1 MTGERIPELERVG
14 QTSRTSIG
22 GNQKGKRGKDMKT
35 FKKVLASALAAA
47 MVVTAFPVA
56 NAEAASTAKLSATKA
71 TLYVGQSKTLKVTTP
86 KTWKSV
92 KVKATSSKKSV
103 ASVKKSGKKVT
114 VKAVKA
120 GTAKVTVKV
129 TAKKAGK
136 SVKKTLTF
144 KATVKNPSL
153 TLKAADVVAVGTTE
167 QITATVKPANTKVTY
182 TSDKTDIATV
192 DEKGLVTG
200 VKAGDVTITAKAGKT
215 TKTVKMTVK
224 DVILKDVKQTT
235 TTKLVATIAG
245 NTANVK
251 ASDIVITNTNSKAT
265 YAVKSVSVDKSDK
278 TQVTVE
284 TYVAMA
290 DGKDY
295 TVALADVTKT
305 FTATDGKITK
315 AAISPASVVV
325 PTPANNSDGS
335 NANDIVAKFTDANGV
350 EIASVKPLEGT
361 TKVPTGFTYV
371 EFKVDATNNGYLSG
385 NTLNLYKV
393 GNVAKVTVIA
403 HTGKYNASAVE
414 EGNVTAEATITGV
427 DPTAITTSAWNV
439 KLGKKT
445 DNASEFKNIKETKL
459 AVKDTDV
466 YAYIQR
472 ATSDGK
478 TANAEDY
485 TFESSN
491 NDVMTVSTASTSVK
505 DTTAVAVTPYKSG
518 TAYIIVKD
526 AKKNVVTT
534 LAVTIGDERKVTTL
548 SLDKNSFVL
557 SAAPSVGD
565 DSVTVKATAKD
576 QYGEEVTITSGL
588 TCKNANSNA
597 TSAETQITT
606 PAANKVEVQNP
617 GLKNGKDDSSNTYI
631 VEYKNVKVT
640 FTIVVKAYD
649 KTATTTP
656 AAFDLVLGADKA
668 DAIVKA
674 DATANTTISADVIG
688 YDKNGVKVQKVAA
701 SNATW
706 KLEKDGKAAKDA
718 NDVTTGSAL
727 GTINVNN
734 ITTGAQMASG
744 IYTLTVSYEGKKFV
758 KTFEVKNTQPAVSV
772 ERIAT
777 SDTSV
782 AKCFKFTYEG
792 TEQKSVKFYG
802 LDGTDVTSV
811 TSKDVYVSKA
821 EVTVTLGSNK
831 VVLTV
836 NVGLTVNVK

>member
-1 MTGERIPELERVG
+1 
-14 QTSRTSIG
+14 
-22 GNQKGKRGKDMKT
+22 MKT

-92 KVKATSSKKSV
+92 KVTAASSKKSV

-129 TAKKAGK
+129 TAKKGK
-136 SVKKTLTF
+136 KAVKKTLTF

-153 TLKAADVVAVGTTE
+153 TLKAADVVAVGATE

-182 TSDKTDIATV
+182 TSDKTDVATV

-200 VKAGDVTITAKAGKT
+200 VKAGEVTITAKAGKT

-278 TQVTVE
+278 TQVTIE

-335 NANDIVAKFTDANGV
+335 NANDIVVKFTDASGV

-478 TANAEDY
+478 TANAKDY

-491 NDVMTVSTASTSVK
+491 NDVMTVSTASTNVK

-534 LAVTIGDERKVTTL
+534 LAVTIGDERKVTAL

-557 SAAPSVGD
+557 SSKSGID
-565 DSVTVKATAKD
+565 NDVTVKATAKD
-576 QYGEEVTITSGL
+576 QYGEEVTIASGL
-588 TCKNANSNA
+588 TCKNANS
-597 TSAETQITT
+597 QIDDSKKIDITNNT
-606 PAANKVEVQNP
+606 IKVTKP
-617 GLKNGKDDSSNTYI
+617 DLTKDGKDSSNTYI
-631 VEYKNVKVT
+631 VEYKDVKVT

-649 KTATTTP
+649 LNATTP
-656 AAFDLVLGADKA
+656 AAFDLVLSADKA

-674 DATANTTISADVIG
+674 DATANTTISADVVG
-688 YDKNGVKVQKVAA
+688 YDKNGVKVAKVAA
-701 SNATW
+701 KDATW

-718 NDVTTGSAL
+718 NGVTTGSAL
-727 GTINVNN
+727 STINVNN
-734 ITTGAQMASG
+734 ISTGAQMASG
-744 IYTLTVSYEGKKFV
+744 IYTLTVSYEGKNFV

-777 SDTSV
+777 EGAKV
-782 AKCFKFTYEG
+782 ANCFKFTYEG
-792 TEQKSVKFYG
+792 TEQKNVKFYG
-802 LDGTDVTSV
+802 LDGTADVTNASGN
-811 TSKDVYVSKA
+811 VYVSKA
-821 EVTVTLGSNK
+821 DVTVSVGNNK

-836 NVGLTVNVK
+836 NIGLTVNAK

>member
-1 MTGERIPELERVG
+1 
-14 QTSRTSIG
+14 
-22 GNQKGKRGKDMKT
+22 MKT

-200 VKAGDVTITAKAGKT
+200 VKAGEVTITAKAGKT

-278 TQVTVE
+278 TQVTIE

-335 NANDIVAKFTDANGV
+335 NANDIVVKFTDASGV

-478 TANAEDY
+478 TANAKDY

-491 NDVMTVSTASTSVK
+491 NDVMTVSTASTNVK

-534 LAVTIGDERKVTTL
+534 LAVTIGDERKVTAL

-557 SAAPSVGD
+557 SSKNGID
-565 DSVTVKATAKD
+565 NDVTVKATAKD
-576 QYGEEVTITSGL
+576 QYGEEVTIASGL
-588 TCKNANSNA
+588 TCKNANSQIDD
-597 TSAETQITT
+597 SKKIDITT
-606 PAANKVEVQNP
+606 NTIKVTKP
-617 GLKNGKDDSSNTYI
+617 DLAKDGKDSSNTYI
-631 VEYKNVKVT
+631 VEYKDVKVT

-649 KTATTTP
+649 TTTTTP

-674 DATANTTISADVIG
+674 DATDNTTISADVIG

-718 NDVTTGSAL
+718 KGVTTGSAL
-727 GTINVNN
+727 STINVNN
-734 ITTGAQMASG
+734 ISTGAQMASG
-744 IYTLTVSYEGKKFV
+744 IYTLTVSYQGKNFV

-777 SDTSV
+777 EGAKV
-782 AKCFKFTYEG
+782 ANCFKFTYEG
-792 TEQKSVKFYG
+792 TEQKNVKFYG
-802 LDGTDVTSV
+802 LDGTTDVTNASGN
-811 TSKDVYVSKA
+811 VYVSKA
-821 EVTVTLGSNK
+821 DVTVSVGNNK

-836 NVGLTVNVK
+836 NIGLTVNAK

>member
-1 MTGERIPELERVG
+1 M
-14 QTSRTSIG
+14 SI
-22 GNQKGKRGKDMKT
+22 
-35 FKKVLASALAAA
+35 FLYFHCIAC
-47 MVVTAFPVA
+47 
-56 NAEAASTAKLSATKA
+56 LSF
-71 TLYVGQSKTLKVTTP
+71 
-86 KTWKSV
+86 
-92 KVKATSSKKSV
+92 
-103 ASVKKSGKKVT
+103 
-114 VKAVKA
+114 A
-120 GTAKVTVKV
+120 GTIVKV
-129 TAKKAGK
+129 TPKKGK
-136 SVKKTLTF
+136 ATNL
-144 KATVKNPSL
+144 KATITVKNPALS
-153 TLKAADVVAVGTTE
+153 LKAADVVAVGATE
-167 QITATVKPANTKVTY
+167 QITATVKPAGTKVTY
-182 TSDKTDIATV
+182 TSDKTDVATV

-278 TQVTVE
+278 TQVTIE

-295 TVALADVTKT
+295 TVTVADVTKT
-305 FTATDGKITK
+305 FTATDGKIVK
-315 AAISPASVVV
+315 AEISPASVVV

-335 NANDIVAKFTDANGV
+335 NANDIVAKFTDASGV

-393 GNVAKVTVIA
+393 GNTAKVTAIA

-427 DPTAITTSAWNV
+427 DPTAVTTSAWNV

-478 TANAEDY
+478 TANAKDY

-491 NDVMTVSTASTSVK
+491 NDVMTVSTAPTNVK

-557 SAAPSVGD
+557 SAAPNVGD

-576 QYGEEVTITSGL
+576 QYGEEVAITSGL
-588 TCKNANSNA
+588 KCKNANSNA
-597 TSAETQITT
+597 TTAETQITT
-606 PAANKVEVQNP
+606 PATNKVEVQNP
-617 GLKNGKDDSSNTYI
+617 GLKNGKDSSNTYI
-631 VEYKNVKVT
+631 VEYKDVKVT

-649 KTATTTP
+649 TKATTP

-701 SNATW
+701 SDAEW

-718 NDVTTGSAL
+718 NGVTTGSAL

-734 ITTGAQMASG
+734 IYNGAQMASG
-744 IYTLTVSYEGKKFV
+744 IYTLTVTYEGKKFV
-758 KTFEVKNTQPAVSV
+758 KTFEVTNTQPTVSV

-792 TEQKSVKFYG
+792 TEQKDVKFYG
-802 LDGTDVTSV
+802 LDGTTDVTSA
-811 TSKDVYVSKA
+811 TGKDVYVSKA
-821 EVTVTLGSNK
+821 DVTVTLGNHK

>member
-1 MTGERIPELERVG
+1 M
-14 QTSRTSIG
+14 SI
-22 GNQKGKRGKDMKT
+22 
-35 FKKVLASALAAA
+35 FLYFHCIAVLS
-47 MVVTAFPVA
+47 F
-56 NAEAASTAKLSATKA
+56 
-71 TLYVGQSKTLKVTTP
+71 
-86 KTWKSV
+86 
-92 KVKATSSKKSV
+92 
-103 ASVKKSGKKVT
+103 
-114 VKAVKA
+114 A
-120 GTAKVTVKV
+120 GTIVKV

-136 SVKKTLTF
+136 KVSKTL
-144 KATVKNPSL
+144 KATVTVKNPAL
-153 TLKAADVVAVGTTE
+153 TVKAAATELAVGETT
-167 QITATVKPANTKVTY
+167 TVKATTKPSKTVTFKS
-182 TSDKTDIATV
+182 SDEAIATV
-192 DEKGLVTG
+192 DAKGVVTA
-200 VKAGDVTITAKAGKT
+200 VKAGTVKITATAGKLS
-215 TKTVKMTVK
+215 KDVDLTVK
-224 DVILKDVKQTT
+224 DVILKDVKQAS

-251 ASDIVITNTNSKAT
+251 ASDIVITNTYSKASF
-265 YAVKSVSVDKSDK
+265 AVKSVSVDKADK

-295 TVALADVTKT
+295 TVTLAGVTKT

-325 PTPANNSDGS
+325 PTPASNSDGS
-335 NANDIVAKFTDANGV
+335 NANDIVAKFTDTNGV

-393 GNVAKVTVIA
+393 GNTAKVTVIA

-478 TANAEDY
+478 TANAKDY

-491 NDVMTVSTASTSVK
+491 NDVMTVSTALTNVK

-534 LAVTIGDERKVTTL
+534 LAVTIGDERKVTAL

-557 SAAPSVGD
+557 SSKKD
-565 DSVTVKATAKD
+565 IDNDVTVKATAKD
-576 QYGEEVTITSGL
+576 QYGEEVTIASGL
-588 TCKNANSNA
+588 TCKNANS
-597 TSAETQITT
+597 QIDDSKKIDITNNT
-606 PAANKVEVQNP
+606 IKVTKP
-617 GLKNGKDDSSNTYI
+617 DLKDGKDTSNTYI
-631 VEYKNVKVT
+631 VEYKDVKVT

-649 KTATTTP
+649 TTTTTP

-674 DATANTTISADVIG
+674 DATDNTTISADVIG

-718 NDVTTGSAL
+718 NGVTTGPAL
-727 GTINVNN
+727 STINVNN
-734 ITTGAQMASG
+734 ISTGAQMASG
-744 IYTLTVSYEGKKFV
+744 IYTLTVSYEGKNFV

-777 SDTSV
+777 SDTTV

-792 TEQKSVKFYG
+792 TEQKNVKFYG
-802 LDGTDVTSV
+802 LDGTKDVTNESGN
-811 TSKDVYVSKA
+811 VYVSKA
-821 EVTVTLGSNK
+821 DVTVSVGKNK

-836 NVGLTVNVK
+836 NIGLTVNVK

>member
-1 MTGERIPELERVG
+1 
-14 QTSRTSIG
+14 
-22 GNQKGKRGKDMKT
+22 MKT
-35 FKKVLASALAAA
+35 FKKVLASTLAAA
-47 MVVTAFPVA
+47 MVVTALPVTPA
-56 NAEAASTAKLSATKA
+56 NAAAAPKLSTTKA
-71 TLYVGQSKTLKVTTP
+71 AVYVGQSKTIKVTTP

-92 KVKATSSKKSV
+92 KVKATTSKKSV
-103 ASVKKSGKKVT
+103 AKVKASKKKVT

-129 TAKKAGK
+129 TGKKSGK
-136 SVKKTLTF
+136 AVKKTL
-144 KATVKNPSL
+144 KATITVKNPSL
-153 TLKAADVVAVGTTE
+153 TLKAASEVAVGAKETVK
-167 QITATVKPANTKVTY
+167 ATVKPASTKVTFSS
-182 TSDKTDIATV
+182 SDDAIATV
-192 DEKGLVTG
+192 DATTGEVTG
-200 VKAGDVTITAKAGKT
+200 VKAGEVTITAKAGKT
-215 TKTVKMTVK
+215 TKTVKMAVK
-224 DVILKDVKQTT
+224 DFILKDVKQAT
-235 TTKLVATIAG
+235 TTKLTATVAG
-245 NTANVK
+245 NTAALK
-251 ASDIVITNTNSKAT
+251 ASDFVITNTSSKAT
-265 YAVKSVSVDKSDK
+265 VAAKSVSVDKTDK

-295 TVALADVTKT
+295 TVTVADVTKT
-305 FTATDGKITK
+305 FTATDGKIVK
-315 AAISPASVVV
+315 AEISPASVVV

-335 NANDIVAKFTDANGV
+335 NANDIVAKFTDASGV

-393 GNVAKVTVIA
+393 GNTAKVTAIA

-414 EGNVTAEATITGV
+414 EGNITAEATITGV
-427 DPTAITTSAWNV
+427 DPTAVTTSAWNV
-439 KLGKKT
+439 KLGKSSDK
-445 DNASEFKNIKETKL
+445 ASEFKNIKETKL

-478 TANAEDY
+478 TANAKDY

-491 NDVMTVSTASTSVK
+491 NDVMTVSTASTTVK

-534 LAVTIGDERKVTTL
+534 LAVTIGDERKVTAL

-557 SAAPSVGD
+557 SSKNGID
-565 DSVTVKATAKD
+565 NDVTVKATAKD
-576 QYGEEVTITSGL
+576 QYGEEVTIASGL
-588 TCKNANSNA
+588 TCKNANS
-597 TSAETQITT
+597 QIDDSKKIDIKNNTI
-606 PAANKVEVQNP
+606 KVTKP
-617 GLKNGKDDSSNTYI
+617 DLTKDDKDSSNTYI
-631 VEYKNVKVT
+631 VEYKDVKVT

-649 KTATTTP
+649 KTTTTP

-688 YDKNGVKVQKVAA
+688 YDKNGVKVEKVAA
-701 SNATW
+701 TDATW

-718 NDVTTGSAL
+718 TGVTTGSAL
-727 GTINVNN
+727 STINVNS
-734 ITTGAQMASG
+734 ISSGAQMASG
-744 IYTLTVSYEGKKFV
+744 IYTLTVTYKEKKFV
-758 KTFEVKNTQPAVSV
+758 KTFEVTNTQPSVSV
-772 ERIAT
+772 ERVAT
-777 SDTSV
+777 EGASVTS
-782 AKCFKFTYEG
+782 CFKFTYEG
-792 TEQKSVKFYG
+792 TEQKDVKFYG
-802 LDGTDVTSV
+802 LDGTTEVTNNSGE
-811 TSKDVYVSKA
+811 VYVSKA
-821 EVTVTLGSNK
+821 DVTVSIGKNK

-836 NVGLTVNVK
+836 NIGLTVKVK

>member
-1 MTGERIPELERVG
+1 
-14 QTSRTSIG
+14 
-22 GNQKGKRGKDMKT
+22 MKT

-182 TSDKTDIATV
+182 TSDKTDVATV

-200 VKAGDVTITAKAGKT
+200 VKAGEVTITAKAGKT

-278 TQVTVE
+278 TQVTIE

-335 NANDIVAKFTDANGV
+335 NANDIVVKFTDASGV

-478 TANAEDY
+478 TANAKDY

-491 NDVMTVSTASTSVK
+491 NDVMTVSTASTNVK

-534 LAVTIGDERKVTTL
+534 LAVTIGDERKVTAL

-557 SAAPSVGD
+557 SSKNGID
-565 DSVTVKATAKD
+565 NDVTVKATAKD
-576 QYGEEVTITSGL
+576 QYGEEVTIASGL
-588 TCKNANSNA
+588 TCKNANSQIDD
-597 TSAETQITT
+597 SKKIDITT
-606 PAANKVEVQNP
+606 NTIKVTKP
-617 GLKNGKDDSSNTYI
+617 DLAKDGKDSSNTYI
-631 VEYKNVKVT
+631 VEYKDVKVT

-649 KTATTTP
+649 TTTTTP

-674 DATANTTISADVIG
+674 DATDNTTISADVIG

-718 NDVTTGSAL
+718 KGVTTGSAL
-727 GTINVNN
+727 STINVNN
-734 ITTGAQMASG
+734 ISTGAQMASG
-744 IYTLTVSYEGKKFV
+744 IYTLTVSYQGKNFV

-777 SDTSV
+777 EGAKV
-782 AKCFKFTYEG
+782 ANCFKFTYEG
-792 TEQKSVKFYG
+792 TEQKNVKFYG
-802 LDGTDVTSV
+802 LDGTTDVTNASGN
-811 TSKDVYVSKA
+811 VYVSKA
-821 EVTVTLGSNK
+821 DVTVSVGNNK

-836 NVGLTVNVK
+836 NIGLTVNAK

>member
-1 MTGERIPELERVG
+1 
-14 QTSRTSIG
+14 
-22 GNQKGKRGKDMKT
+22 MKT

-56 NAEAASTAKLSATKA
+56 NAEAASTAKLSAKKA
-71 TLYVGQSKTLKVTTP
+71 TIYVGQSKTIKVTTP
-86 KTWKSV
+86 KNWKNV
-92 KVKATSSKKSV
+92 KVKASKKGAAAKITKV
-103 ASVKKSGKKVT
+103 SGKKVT

-144 KATVKNPSL
+144 KATVKNPAL
-153 TLKAADVVAVGTTE
+153 TLKAADVVAVGATE
-167 QITATVKPANTKVTY
+167 QITASVKPANTKVTY

-200 VKAGDVTITAKAGKT
+200 VKAGEVTITAKAGKT

-278 TQVTVE
+278 TQVTIE

-335 NANDIVAKFTDANGV
+335 NANDIVVKFTDASGV

-478 TANAEDY
+478 TANAKDY

-491 NDVMTVSTASTSVK
+491 NDVMTVSTASTNVK

-534 LAVTIGDERKVTTL
+534 LAVTIGDERKVTAL

-557 SAAPSVGD
+557 SSKSGID
-565 DSVTVKATAKD
+565 NDVTVKATAKD
-576 QYGEEVTITSGL
+576 QYGEEVTIASGL
-588 TCKNANSNA
+588 TCKNANS
-597 TSAETQITT
+597 QIDDSKKIDITNNT
-606 PAANKVEVQNP
+606 IKVTKP
-617 GLKNGKDDSSNTYI
+617 DLTKDGKDSSNTYI
-631 VEYKNVKVT
+631 VEYKDVKVT

-649 KTATTTP
+649 VNATTP
-656 AAFDLVLGADKA
+656 AAFDLVLSADKA

-674 DATANTTISADVIG
+674 DATDNTTISADVIG

-718 NDVTTGSAL
+718 NGVTTGSAL
-727 GTINVNN
+727 STINVNN

-777 SDTSV
+777 EGAKV
-782 AKCFKFTYEG
+782 ANCFKFTYEG
-792 TEQKSVKFYG
+792 TEQKNVKFYG
-802 LDGTDVTSV
+802 LDGTADVTNASGN
-811 TSKDVYVSKA
+811 VYVSKA
-821 EVTVTLGSNK
+821 DVTVSVGNNK

-836 NVGLTVNVK
+836 NIGLTVNAK

>member
-1 MTGERIPELERVG
+1 M
-14 QTSRTSIG
+14 SI
-22 GNQKGKRGKDMKT
+22 
-35 FKKVLASALAAA
+35 FLYFHCIAC
-47 MVVTAFPVA
+47 
-56 NAEAASTAKLSATKA
+56 LSF
-71 TLYVGQSKTLKVTTP
+71 
-86 KTWKSV
+86 
-92 KVKATSSKKSV
+92 
-103 ASVKKSGKKVT
+103 
-114 VKAVKA
+114 A
-120 GTAKVTVKV
+120 GTIVKV
-129 TAKKAGK
+129 TPKKGK
-136 SVKKTLTF
+136 ATNL
-144 KATVKNPSL
+144 KATITVKNPALS
-153 TLKAADVVAVGTTE
+153 LKAADVVAVGATE
-167 QITATVKPANTKVTY
+167 QITATVKPAGTKVTY
-182 TSDKTDIATV
+182 TSDKTDVATV

-278 TQVTVE
+278 TQVTIE

-295 TVALADVTKT
+295 TVTVADVTKT
-305 FTATDGKITK
+305 FTATDGKIVK
-315 AAISPASVVV
+315 AEISPASVVV

-335 NANDIVAKFTDANGV
+335 NANDIVAKFTDASGV

-393 GNVAKVTVIA
+393 GNTAKVTAIA

-427 DPTAITTSAWNV
+427 DPTAVTTSAWNV

-478 TANAEDY
+478 TANAKDY

-491 NDVMTVSTASTSVK
+491 NDVMTVSTAPTNVK

-557 SAAPSVGD
+557 SAASNVGD

-576 QYGEEVTITSGL
+576 QYGEEVAITSGL
-588 TCKNANSNA
+588 KCKNANSNA
-597 TSAETQITT
+597 TTAETQITT
-606 PAANKVEVQNP
+606 PATNKVEVQNP
-617 GLKNGKDDSSNTYI
+617 GLKNGKDSSNTYI
-631 VEYKNVKVT
+631 VEYKDVKVT

-649 KTATTTP
+649 TKATTP

-701 SNATW
+701 SDAEW

-718 NDVTTGSAL
+718 NGVTTGSAL

-734 ITTGAQMASG
+734 IDNGAQMASG
-744 IYTLTVSYEGKKFV
+744 IYTLTVTYEGKKFV
-758 KTFEVKNTQPAVSV
+758 KTFEVTNTQPTVSV

-792 TEQKSVKFYG
+792 TEQKDVKFYG
-802 LDGTDVTSV
+802 LDGTTDVTSA
-811 TSKDVYVSKA
+811 TGKDVYVSKA
-821 EVTVTLGSNK
+821 DVTVTLGNHK

>member
-1 MTGERIPELERVG
+1 MSLPCCLSGIFSHLPFQKIP
-14 QTSRTSIG
+14 
-22 GNQKGKRGKDMKT
+22 
-35 FKKVLASALAAA
+35 VLSHLQ
-47 MVVTAFPVA
+47 
-56 NAEAASTAKLSATKA
+56 KLSPPG
-71 TLYVGQSKTLKVTTP
+71 YC
-86 KTWKSV
+86 
-92 KVKATSSKKSV
+92 
-103 ASVKKSGKKVT
+103 
-114 VKAVKA
+114 
-120 GTAKVTVKV
+120 VKV

-200 VKAGDVTITAKAGKT
+200 VKAGEVTITAKAGKT

-278 TQVTVE
+278 TQVTIE

-335 NANDIVAKFTDANGV
+335 NANDIVVKFTDASGV

-478 TANAEDY
+478 TANAKDY

-491 NDVMTVSTASTSVK
+491 NDVMTVSTASTNVK

-534 LAVTIGDERKVTTL
+534 LAVTIGDERKVTAL

-557 SAAPSVGD
+557 SSKNGID
-565 DSVTVKATAKD
+565 NDVTVKATAKD
-576 QYGEEVTITSGL
+576 QYGEEVTIASGL
-588 TCKNANSNA
+588 TCKNANSQIDD
-597 TSAETQITT
+597 SKKIDITT
-606 PAANKVEVQNP
+606 NTIKVTKP
-617 GLKNGKDDSSNTYI
+617 DLAKDGKDSSNTYI
-631 VEYKNVKVT
+631 VEYKDVKVT

-649 KTATTTP
+649 TTTTTP

-674 DATANTTISADVIG
+674 DATDNTTISADVIG

-718 NDVTTGSAL
+718 KGVTTGSAL
-727 GTINVNN
+727 STINVNN
-734 ITTGAQMASG
+734 ISTGAQMASG
-744 IYTLTVSYEGKKFV
+744 IYTLTVSYQGKNFV

-777 SDTSV
+777 EGAKV
-782 AKCFKFTYEG
+782 ANCFKFTYEG
-792 TEQKSVKFYG
+792 TEQKNVKFYG
-802 LDGTDVTSV
+802 LDGTTDVTNASGN
-811 TSKDVYVSKA
+811 VYVSKA
-821 EVTVTLGSNK
+821 DVTVSVGNNK

-836 NVGLTVNVK
+836 NIGLTVNAK

>member
-1 MTGERIPELERVG
+1 
-14 QTSRTSIG
+14 
-22 GNQKGKRGKDMKT
+22 MKT
-35 FKKVLASALAAA
+35 FKKVLASTLAAA
-47 MVVTAFPVA
+47 MVVTALPVTPA
-56 NAEAASTAKLSATKA
+56 NAAAAPKLSTTKA
-71 TLYVGQSKTLKVTTP
+71 AVYVGQSKTIKVTTP

-92 KVKATSSKKSV
+92 KVKATTSKKSV
-103 ASVKKSGKKVT
+103 AKVKASKKKVT

-129 TAKKAGK
+129 TGKKSGK
-136 SVKKTLTF
+136 AVKKTL
-144 KATVKNPSL
+144 KATITVKNPSL
-153 TLKAADVVAVGTTE
+153 TLKAASEVAVGAKETVK
-167 QITATVKPANTKVTY
+167 ATVKPASTKVTFSS
-182 TSDKTDIATV
+182 SDDAIATV
-192 DEKGLVTG
+192 DATTGEVTG
-200 VKAGDVTITAKAGKT
+200 VKAGEVTITAKAGKT
-215 TKTVKMTVK
+215 TKTVKMAVK
-224 DVILKDVKQTT
+224 DFILKDVKQAT
-235 TTKLVATIAG
+235 TTKLTATVAG
-245 NTANVK
+245 NTAALK
-251 ASDIVITNTNSKAT
+251 ASDFVITNTSSKAT
-265 YAVKSVSVDKSDK
+265 VAAKSVSVDKTDK

-295 TVALADVTKT
+295 TVTVADVTKT
-305 FTATDGKITK
+305 FTATDGKIVK
-315 AAISPASVVV
+315 AEISPASVVV

-335 NANDIVAKFTDANGV
+335 NANDIVAKFTDASGV

-393 GNVAKVTVIA
+393 GNTAKVTAIA

-414 EGNVTAEATITGV
+414 EGNITAEATITGV
-427 DPTAITTSAWNV
+427 DPTAVTTSAWNV
-439 KLGKKT
+439 KLGKSSDK
-445 DNASEFKNIKETKL
+445 ASEFKNIKETKL

-478 TANAEDY
+478 TANAKDY

-491 NDVMTVSTASTSVK
+491 NDVMTVSTASTTVK

-534 LAVTIGDERKVTTL
+534 LAVTIGDERKVTAL

-557 SAAPSVGD
+557 SSKNGID
-565 DSVTVKATAKD
+565 NDVTVKATAKD
-576 QYGEEVTITSGL
+576 QYGEEVTIASGL
-588 TCKNANSNA
+588 TCKNANS
-597 TSAETQITT
+597 QIDDSKKIDIKNNTI
-606 PAANKVEVQNP
+606 KVTKP
-617 GLKNGKDDSSNTYI
+617 DLTKYDKDSSNTYI
-631 VEYKNVKVT
+631 VEYKDVKVT

-649 KTATTTP
+649 KTTTTP

-688 YDKNGVKVQKVAA
+688 YDKNGVKVEKVAA
-701 SNATW
+701 TDATW

-718 NDVTTGSAL
+718 TGVTTGSAL
-727 GTINVNN
+727 STINVNS
-734 ITTGAQMASG
+734 ISSGAQMASG
-744 IYTLTVSYEGKKFV
+744 IYTLTVTYKEKKFV
-758 KTFEVKNTQPAVSV
+758 KTFEVTNTQPSVSV
-772 ERIAT
+772 ERVAT
-777 SDTSV
+777 EGASVTS
-782 AKCFKFTYEG
+782 CFKFTYEG
-792 TEQKSVKFYG
+792 TEQKDVKFYG
-802 LDGTDVTSV
+802 LDGTTEVTNNSGE
-811 TSKDVYVSKA
+811 VYVSKA
-821 EVTVTLGSNK
+821 DVTVSIGNNK

-836 NVGLTVNVK
+836 NIGLTVKVK

>member
-1 MTGERIPELERVG
+1 
-14 QTSRTSIG
+14 
-22 GNQKGKRGKDMKT
+22 MKT

-47 MVVTAFPVA
+47 MVVTAFPVT
-56 NAEAASTAKLSATKA
+56 NAEAATKAKLSATKA
-71 TLYVGQSKTLKVTTP
+71 TVYAGQVKTIKVTAPAGAT
-86 KTWKSV
+86 
-92 KVKATSSKKSV
+92 VKATKSNSNIKIAYSKT
-103 ASVKKSGKKVT
+103 KKTLRVRG
-114 VKAVKA
+114 VKA
-120 GTAKVTVKV
+120 GKAKVTVKV
-129 TAKKAGK
+129 TPKKGK
-136 SVKKTLTF
+136 ATNL
-144 KATVKNPSL
+144 KATITVKNEAIRVSG
-153 TLKAADVVAVGTTE
+153 DSVVAVGATTTLK
-167 QITATVKPANTKVTY
+167 TATAPKNATVTFKS
-182 TSDKTDIATV
+182 SDDTIATV
-192 DEKGLVTG
+192 DEKGVVTA
-200 VKAGDVTITAKAGKT
+200 VKAGKVTITATAGKAS
-215 TKTVKMTVK
+215 KDVEIEVK

-251 ASDIVITNTNSKAT
+251 ASDIIITNTNSKAT

-278 TQVTVE
+278 TQVTIE

-335 NANDIVAKFTDANGV
+335 NANDIVVKFTDASGV

-478 TANAEDY
+478 TANAKDY

-491 NDVMTVSTASTSVK
+491 NDVMTVSTASTNVK

-597 TSAETQITT
+597 TSAETQIT
-606 PAANKVEVQNP
+606 PSANKVEVKNP
-617 GLKNGKDDSSNTYI
+617 GLKDGKDSSNTYI
-631 VEYKNVKVT
+631 VEYKDVKVT

-649 KTATTTP
+649 DKATTP
-656 AAFDLVLGADKA
+656 AAFDLVLSADKA

-674 DATANTTISADVIG
+674 DATDNTTISADVIG

-701 SNATW
+701 SDAEW

-718 NDVTTGSAL
+718 NGITTGSEL

-734 ITTGAQMASG
+734 IDNGAQMASG
-744 IYTLTVSYEGKKFV
+744 IYTLTVTYEGKKFV
-758 KTFEVKNTQPAVSV
+758 KTFEVTNTQPTVSV

-792 TEQKSVKFYG
+792 TEQKDVKFYG
-802 LDGTDVTSV
+802 LDGTTDVTSV
-811 TSKDVYVSKA
+811 TGKDVYVSKA
-821 EVTVTLGSNK
+821 DVTVTLGNHK

>member
-1 MTGERIPELERVG
+1 
-14 QTSRTSIG
+14 
-22 GNQKGKRGKDMKT
+22 MKT

-47 MVVTAFPVA
+47 MVVTAFPVT

-71 TLYVGQSKTLKVTTP
+71 TLYAGQTKAIKLTTP
-86 KTWKSV
+86 STWKSV
-92 KVKATSSKKSV
+92 KVVRSSSNRSV
-103 ASVKKSGKKVT
+103 ARTTMKGKTIT

-136 SVKKTLTF
+136 KVSKTL
-144 KATVKNPSL
+144 KATVTVKNPSL
-153 TLKAADVVAVGTTE
+153 TLKAANEVAVGATE
-167 QITATVKPANTKVTY
+167 QITATVKPASTKVTY
-182 TSDKTDIATV
+182 ASSDATIATV
-192 DEKGLVTG
+192 DEKGVVTG
-200 VKAGDVTITAKAGKT
+200 VKAGEVTITAKAGKT
-215 TKTVKMTVK
+215 AKTVKMTVK
-224 DVILKDVKQTT
+224 DVILKDVKQAS

-251 ASDIVITNTNSKAT
+251 ASDIVITNTYSKASV
-265 YAVKSVSVDKSDK
+265 AVKSVSVDKADK

-295 TVALADVTKT
+295 TVTLAGVTKT

-325 PTPANNSDGS
+325 PTPASNSDGS
-335 NANDIVAKFTDANGV
+335 NANDIVAKFTDTNGV

-478 TANAEDY
+478 TANAKDY

-491 NDVMTVSTASTSVK
+491 NDVMTVSTASTNVK

-534 LAVTIGDERKVTTL
+534 LAVTIGDERKVTAL

-557 SAAPSVGD
+557 SSKSGID
-565 DSVTVKATAKD
+565 NDVTVKATAKD
-576 QYGEEVTITSGL
+576 QYGEEVTIASGL
-588 TCKNANSNA
+588 TCKNANS
-597 TSAETQITT
+597 QIDDSKKIDITNNT
-606 PAANKVEVQNP
+606 IKVTKP
-617 GLKNGKDDSSNTYI
+617 DLTKDGKDSSNTYI
-631 VEYKNVKVT
+631 VEYKDVKVT

-649 KTATTTP
+649 VNATTP
-656 AAFDLVLGADKA
+656 AAFDLVLSADKA

-674 DATANTTISADVIG
+674 DATDNTTISADVIG

-718 NDVTTGSAL
+718 KGVTTGSEL
-727 GTINVNN
+727 STINVNN
-734 ITTGAQMASG
+734 ILTGAQMASG
-744 IYTLTVSYEGKKFV
+744 IYTLTVSYQGKNFV

-777 SDTSV
+777 EGAKV
-782 AKCFKFTYEG
+782 ANCFKFTYEG
-792 TEQKSVKFYG
+792 TEQKNVKFYG
-802 LDGTDVTSV
+802 LDGTTDVTNAFGN
-811 TSKDVYVSKA
+811 VYVSKA
-821 EVTVTLGSNK
+821 DVTVSVGNNK

-836 NVGLTVNVK
+836 NIGLTVNAK

>member
-1 MTGERIPELERVG
+1 
-14 QTSRTSIG
+14 
-22 GNQKGKRGKDMKT
+22 MKT
-35 FKKVLASALAAA
+35 FKKVLASTLAAA
-47 MVVTAFPVA
+47 MVVTALPVTPA
-56 NAEAASTAKLSATKA
+56 NAAAAPKLSTTKA
-71 TLYVGQSKTLKVTTP
+71 AVYVGQSKTIKVTTP
-86 KTWKSV
+86 KTWKKV
-92 KVKATSSKKSV
+92 KVKATTSKKSV
-103 ASVKKSGKKVT
+103 AT
-114 VKAVKA
+114 VKASKKKITVKAIKA

-129 TAKKAGK
+129 TGKKSGK
-136 SVKKTLTF
+136 AVKKTL
-144 KATVKNPSL
+144 KATITVKNPSL
-153 TLKAADVVAVGTTE
+153 TLKAASEVAVGAKETVK
-167 QITATVKPANTKVTY
+167 ATVKPASTKVTFSS
-182 TSDKTDIATV
+182 SDDAIATV
-192 DEKGLVTG
+192 DATTGEVTG
-200 VKAGDVTITAKAGKT
+200 VKAGEVTITAKAGKT
-215 TKTVKMTVK
+215 TKTVKMAVK
-224 DVILKDVKQTT
+224 DFILKDVKQAT
-235 TTKLVATIAG
+235 TTKLTATVAG
-245 NTANVK
+245 NTAALK
-251 ASDIVITNTNSKAT
+251 ASDFVITNTSSKAT
-265 YAVKSVSVDKSDK
+265 VAAKSVSVDKTDK

-295 TVALADVTKT
+295 TVTVADVTKT
-305 FTATDGKITK
+305 FTATDGKIVK
-315 AAISPASVVV
+315 GEISPASVVV

-335 NANDIVAKFTDANGV
+335 NANDIVAKFTDASGV

-393 GNVAKVTVIA
+393 GNTAKVTAIA

-427 DPTAITTSAWNV
+427 DPTAVTTSAWNV

-478 TANAEDY
+478 TANAKDY

-491 NDVMTVSTASTSVK
+491 NDVMTVSTASTNVK

-534 LAVTIGDERKVTTL
+534 LAVTIGDERKVTAL

-557 SAAPSVGD
+557 SSKANID
-565 DSVTVKATAKD
+565 NDVTVKATAKD

-588 TCKNANSNA
+588 TCKNANSQIDDSKKITITKNA
-597 TSAETQITT
+597 IKVTKPSLAKD
-606 PAANKVEVQNP
+606 NK
-617 GLKNGKDDSSNTYI
+617 DSSNTYI
-631 VEYKNVKVT
+631 VEYKGVKVT

-649 KTATTTP
+649 TTTNTP
-656 AAFDLVLGADKA
+656 AAFDLVLSADKA
-668 DAIVKA
+668 DAVVKA
-674 DATANTTISADVIG
+674 DATDNTTISADVIG
-688 YDKNGVKVQKVAA
+688 YDKNGVKVEKVDAKD
-701 SNATW
+701 ATW

-718 NDVTTGSAL
+718 TGVTTGSAL
-727 GTINVNN
+727 STIKVNDARKS
-734 ITTGAQMASG
+734 GAQMASG
-744 IYTLTVSYEGKKFV
+744 IYTLTVTYQGKNFV
-758 KTFEVKNTQPAVSV
+758 KTFEVTNTQPSASV

-777 SDTSV
+777 EGASV
-782 AKCFKFTYEG
+782 ASCFKFTYEG
-792 TEQKSVKFYG
+792 TEQKNVKFYG
-802 LDGTDVTSV
+802 LDGTTDVTN
-811 TSKDVYVSKA
+811 TSGEIFVSKA
-821 EVTVTLGSNK
+821 DVTVSLGNGNT

-836 NVGLTVNVK
+836 NIGLTVKVK

>member
-14 QTSRTSIG
+14 QTSRNSIG

-47 MVVTAFPVA
+47 MVVTAFPVT
-56 NAEAASTAKLSATKA
+56 NAEAASTAKLSTKKA
-71 TLYVGQSKTLKVTTP
+71 TIYVGQSKTIKVTTP

-92 KVKATSSKKSV
+92 KVTASKKGAAAKITKV
-103 ASVKKSGKKVT
+103 SGKKVT

-136 SVKKTLTF
+136 KVSKTL
-144 KATVKNPSL
+144 KATVTVKNPAL
-153 TLKAADVVAVGTTE
+153 TVKAAATELAVGETT
-167 QITATVKPANTKVTY
+167 TVKATTKPSKTVTFKS
-182 TSDKTDIATV
+182 SDEAIATV
-192 DEKGLVTG
+192 DAKGVVTA
-200 VKAGDVTITAKAGKT
+200 VKAGTVKITATAGKLS
-215 TKTVKMTVK
+215 KDVDLTVK
-224 DVILKDVKQTT
+224 DVILKDVKQAS

-251 ASDIVITNTNSKAT
+251 ASDIVITNTYSKASF
-265 YAVKSVSVDKSDK
+265 AVKSVSVDKADK

-295 TVALADVTKT
+295 TVTLAGVTKT

-325 PTPANNSDGS
+325 PTPASNSDGS
-335 NANDIVAKFTDANGV
+335 NANDIVAKFTDTNGV

-371 EFKVDATNNGYLSG
+371 EFKVDATNNGYLSE

-393 GNVAKVTVIA
+393 GNTAKVTVIA

-439 KLGKKT
+439 KLGKRT

-478 TANAEDY
+478 TANAKDY

-491 NDVMTVSTASTSVK
+491 NDVMTVSTALTNVK

-534 LAVTIGDERKVTTL
+534 LAVTIGDERKVTAL

-557 SAAPSVGD
+557 SSKKD
-565 DSVTVKATAKD
+565 IDNDVTVKATAKD
-576 QYGEEVTITSGL
+576 QYGEEVTIASGL
-588 TCKNANSNA
+588 TCKNANS
-597 TSAETQITT
+597 QIDDSKKIEITNNT
-606 PAANKVEVQNP
+606 IKVTKP
-617 GLKNGKDDSSNTYI
+617 DLKDGKDTSNTYI
-631 VEYKNVKVT
+631 VEYKDVKVT

-649 KTATTTP
+649 TTTTTP

-688 YDKNGVKVQKVAA
+688 YDKNGVKVQKVDA
-701 SNATW
+701 SKATW

-718 NDVTTGSAL
+718 NDVTTGSSL
-727 GTINVNN
+727 SIINVNN
-734 ITTGAQMASG
+734 IKTGAQMASG

-802 LDGTDVTSV
+802 LDGTDVTSF

>member
-1 MTGERIPELERVG
+1 
-14 QTSRTSIG
+14 
-22 GNQKGKRGKDMKT
+22 MKT

-200 VKAGDVTITAKAGKT
+200 VKAGEVTITAKAGKT

-278 TQVTVE
+278 TQVTIE

-335 NANDIVAKFTDANGV
+335 NANDIVVKFTDASGV

-478 TANAEDY
+478 TANAKDY

-491 NDVMTVSTASTSVK
+491 NDVMTVSTASTNVK

-534 LAVTIGDERKVTTL
+534 LAVTIGDERKVTAL

-557 SAAPSVGD
+557 SSKNGID
-565 DSVTVKATAKD
+565 NDVTVKATAKD
-576 QYGEEVTITSGL
+576 QYGEEVTIASGL
-588 TCKNANSNA
+588 TCKNANS
-597 TSAETQITT
+597 QIDDSKKIDIKTNT
-606 PAANKVEVQNP
+606 IKVTKP
-617 GLKNGKDDSSNTYI
+617 DLAKDGKDSSNTYI
-631 VEYKNVKVT
+631 VEYKDVKVT

-649 KTATTTP
+649 TTTTTP

-674 DATANTTISADVIG
+674 DATDNTTISADVIG

-718 NDVTTGSAL
+718 KGVTTGSAL
-727 GTINVNN
+727 STINVNN
-734 ITTGAQMASG
+734 ISTGAQMASG
-744 IYTLTVSYEGKKFV
+744 IYTLTVSYQGKNFV

-777 SDTSV
+777 EGAKV
-782 AKCFKFTYEG
+782 ANCFKFTYEG
-792 TEQKSVKFYG
+792 TEQKNVKFYG
-802 LDGTDVTSV
+802 LDGTTDVTNASGN
-811 TSKDVYVSKA
+811 VYVSKA
-821 EVTVTLGSNK
+821 DVTVSVGNNK

-836 NVGLTVNVK
+836 NIGLTVNAK

>member
-1 MTGERIPELERVG
+1 MSLLCYLSSNFTHILLQRIH
-14 QTSRTSIG
+14 S
-22 GNQKGKRGKDMKT
+22 
-35 FKKVLASALAAA
+35 
-47 MVVTAFPVA
+47 
-56 NAEAASTAKLSATKA
+56 LSHSHR
-71 TLYVGQSKTLKVTTP
+71 LSP
-86 KTWKSV
+86 
-92 KVKATSSKKSV
+92 
-103 ASVKKSGKKVT
+103 SGYC
-114 VKAVKA
+114 
-120 GTAKVTVKV
+120 VKV
-129 TAKKAGK
+129 TAKKGK
-136 SVKKTLTF
+136 KAVKKTLTF

-153 TLKAADVVAVGTTE
+153 TLKAADVVAVGATE
-167 QITATVKPANTKVTY
+167 QITATVKPASTKVTY
-182 TSDKTDIATV
+182 TSDKTDVATV

-200 VKAGDVTITAKAGKT
+200 VKAGEVTITAKAGKT

-278 TQVTVE
+278 TQVTIE

-335 NANDIVAKFTDANGV
+335 NANDIVVKFTDASGV

-478 TANAEDY
+478 TANAKDY

-491 NDVMTVSTASTSVK
+491 NDVMTVSTASTNVK

-534 LAVTIGDERKVTTL
+534 LAVTIGDERKVTAL

-557 SAAPSVGD
+557 SSKSGID
-565 DSVTVKATAKD
+565 NDVTVKATAKD
-576 QYGEEVTITSGL
+576 QYGEEVTIASGL
-588 TCKNANSNA
+588 TCKNANS
-597 TSAETQITT
+597 QIDDSKKIDITNNT
-606 PAANKVEVQNP
+606 IKVTKP
-617 GLKNGKDDSSNTYI
+617 DLTKDGKDSSNTYI
-631 VEYKNVKVT
+631 VEYKDVKVT

-649 KTATTTP
+649 VNATTP
-656 AAFDLVLGADKA
+656 AAFDLVLSADKA

-674 DATANTTISADVIG
+674 DATANTTISADVVG
-688 YDKNGVKVQKVAA
+688 YDKNGVKVAKVAA
-701 SNATW
+701 KDATW

-718 NDVTTGSAL
+718 NGVTTGSAL
-727 GTINVNN
+727 STINVNN
-734 ITTGAQMASG
+734 ISTGAQMASG

-777 SDTSV
+777 EGAKV
-782 AKCFKFTYEG
+782 ANCFKFTYEG
-792 TEQKSVKFYG
+792 TEQKDVKFYG
-802 LDGTDVTSV
+802 LDGTKDVTNESGN
-811 TSKDVYVSKA
+811 VYVSKA
-821 EVTVTLGSNK
+821 DVTVSVGNNK

-836 NVGLTVNVK
+836 NIGLTVNAK

>member
-1 MTGERIPELERVG
+1 
-14 QTSRTSIG
+14 
-22 GNQKGKRGKDMKT
+22 MKT
-35 FKKVLASALAAA
+35 FKKVLASTLAAA
-47 MVVTAFPVA
+47 MVVTALPVTPA
-56 NAEAASTAKLSATKA
+56 NAAAAPKLSTTKA
-71 TLYVGQSKTLKVTTP
+71 AVYVGQSKTIKVTTP

-92 KVKATSSKKSV
+92 KVKATTSKKSV
-103 ASVKKSGKKVT
+103 AKVKASKKKVT

-129 TAKKAGK
+129 TGKKSGK
-136 SVKKTLTF
+136 AVKKTL
-144 KATVKNPSL
+144 KATITVKNPSL
-153 TLKAADVVAVGTTE
+153 TLKAASEVAVGAKETVK
-167 QITATVKPANTKVTY
+167 ATVKPASTKVTFSS
-182 TSDKTDIATV
+182 SDDAIATV
-192 DEKGLVTG
+192 DATTGEVTG
-200 VKAGDVTITAKAGKT
+200 VKAGEVTITAKAGKT
-215 TKTVKMTVK
+215 TKTVKMAVK
-224 DVILKDVKQTT
+224 DFILKDVKQAT
-235 TTKLVATIAG
+235 TTKLTATVAG
-245 NTANVK
+245 NTAALK
-251 ASDIVITNTNSKAT
+251 ASDFVITNTSSKAT
-265 YAVKSVSVDKSDK
+265 VVAKSVSVDKTDK

-295 TVALADVTKT
+295 TVTVADVTKT
-305 FTATDGKITK
+305 FTATDGKIVK
-315 AAISPASVVV
+315 AEISPASVVV

-335 NANDIVAKFTDANGV
+335 NANDIVAKFTDASGV

-393 GNVAKVTVIA
+393 GNTAKVTAIA

-414 EGNVTAEATITGV
+414 EGNITAEATITGV
-427 DPTAITTSAWNV
+427 DPTAVTTSAWNV
-439 KLGKKT
+439 KLGKSSDK
-445 DNASEFKNIKETKL
+445 ASEFKNIKETKL

-478 TANAEDY
+478 TANAKDY

-491 NDVMTVSTASTSVK
+491 NDVMTVSTASTTVK

-534 LAVTIGDERKVTTL
+534 LAVTIGDERKVTAL

-557 SAAPSVGD
+557 SSKNGID
-565 DSVTVKATAKD
+565 NDVTVKATAKD
-576 QYGEEVTITSGL
+576 QYGEEVTIASGL
-588 TCKNANSNA
+588 TCKNANS
-597 TSAETQITT
+597 QIDDSKKIDIKNNTI
-606 PAANKVEVQNP
+606 KVTKP
-617 GLKNGKDDSSNTYI
+617 DLTKDDKDSSNTYI
-631 VEYKNVKVT
+631 VEYKDVKVT

-649 KTATTTP
+649 KTTTTP

-688 YDKNGVKVQKVAA
+688 YDKNGVKVEKVAA
-701 SNATW
+701 TDATW

-718 NDVTTGSAL
+718 TGVTTGSAL
-727 GTINVNN
+727 STINVNS
-734 ITTGAQMASG
+734 IFSGAQMASG
-744 IYTLTVSYEGKKFV
+744 IYTLTVTYKEKKFV
-758 KTFEVKNTQPAVSV
+758 KTFEVTNTQPSVSV
-772 ERIAT
+772 ERVAT
-777 SDTSV
+777 EGASVTS
-782 AKCFKFTYEG
+782 CFKFTYEG
-792 TEQKSVKFYG
+792 TEQKDVKFYG
-802 LDGTDVTSV
+802 LDGTTEVINNSGE
-811 TSKDVYVSKA
+811 VYVSKA
-821 EVTVTLGSNK
+821 DVTVSIGKNK

-836 NVGLTVNVK
+836 NIGLTVKVK

>member
-1 MTGERIPELERVG
+1 MFW
-14 QTSRTSIG
+14 SR
-22 GNQKGKRGKDMKT
+22 
-35 FKKVLASALAAA
+35 
-47 MVVTAFPVA
+47 
-56 NAEAASTAKLSATKA
+56 
-71 TLYVGQSKTLKVTTP
+71 Y
-86 KTWKSV
+86 SV
-92 KVKATSSKKSV
+92 KVTG
-103 ASVKKSGKKVT
+103 KKSGK
-114 VKAVKA
+114 A
-120 GTAKVTVKV
+120 
-129 TAKKAGK
+129 
-136 SVKKTLTF
+136 VKKTL
-144 KATVKNPSL
+144 KATITVKNPSL
-153 TLKAADVVAVGTTE
+153 TVKAADVVAVGATE
-167 QITATVKPANTKVTY
+167 QIKATVKPAGTKVTY
-182 TSDKTDIATV
+182 TSSDETIATV
-192 DEKGLVTG
+192 DANGVVTG
-200 VKAGDVTITAKAGKT
+200 VKAGDVTITANAGKT
-215 TKTVKMTVK
+215 TKTVKMAVK

-251 ASDIVITNTNSKAT
+251 VSDIVITNTYSKAT
-265 YAVKSVSVDKSDK
+265 VAVKSVSVDKADK

-284 TYVAMA
+284 TYATMA

-295 TVALADVTKT
+295 TVTLADVTKT
-305 FTATDGKITK
+305 FTATDGKIVK
-315 AAISPASVVV
+315 AEISPASVVV

-393 GNVAKVTVIA
+393 GNVAKVTAIA

-427 DPTAITTSAWNV
+427 DPTAVTTSAWNV

-478 TANAEDY
+478 TANAKDY

-491 NDVMTVSTASTSVK
+491 NDVMTVSAASTNVK

-534 LAVTIGDERKVTTL
+534 LAVTIGDERKVTAL

-557 SAAPSVGD
+557 SSKANID
-565 DSVTVKATAKD
+565 KDVTVKATAKD
-576 QYGEEVTITSGL
+576 QYGEEVAITSGL
-588 TCKNANSNA
+588 TCKNANSQIDDSKKIDITNNA
-597 TSAETQITT
+597 I
-606 PAANKVEVQNP
+606 KVTNP
-617 GLKNGKDDSSNTYI
+617 GLTKDGKDSSNTYI
-631 VEYKNVKVT
+631 VEYKDVKVT

-649 KTATTTP
+649 TTTTTP
-656 AAFDLVLGADKA
+656 AAFDLVLSADKA
-668 DAIVKA
+668 DAVVKA

-688 YDKNGVKVQKVAA
+688 YDKNGVKVEKVDAA
-701 SNATW
+701 DATW

-718 NDVTTGSAL
+718 TGVTTGSAL
-727 GTINVNN
+727 SVINVNN
-734 ITTGAQMASG
+734 ITSGAQMASG
-744 IYTLTVSYEGKKFV
+744 IYTLTVSYQGKNFV
-758 KTFEVKNTQPAVSV
+758 KTFEVTNTQPSVSV

-777 SDTSV
+777 EGSSV
-782 AKCFKFTYEG
+782 ANCFKFTYEG
-792 TEQKSVKFYG
+792 TEQKNVKFYG
-802 LDGTDVTSV
+802 LDGTTNVTNKSGE
-811 TSKDVYVSKA
+811 VYVSKA
-821 EVTVTLGSNK
+821 EVTVSVGSNK

>member
-1 MTGERIPELERVG
+1 MSLPCCLSGIFFHLPFQKIP
-14 QTSRTSIG
+14 
-22 GNQKGKRGKDMKT
+22 
-35 FKKVLASALAAA
+35 VLSHLQ
-47 MVVTAFPVA
+47 
-56 NAEAASTAKLSATKA
+56 KLSPPG
-71 TLYVGQSKTLKVTTP
+71 YC
-86 KTWKSV
+86 
-92 KVKATSSKKSV
+92 
-103 ASVKKSGKKVT
+103 
-114 VKAVKA
+114 
-120 GTAKVTVKV
+120 VKV

-200 VKAGDVTITAKAGKT
+200 VKAGEVTITAKAGKT

-278 TQVTVE
+278 TQVTIE

-335 NANDIVAKFTDANGV
+335 NANDIVVKFTDASGV

-478 TANAEDY
+478 TANAKDY

-491 NDVMTVSTASTSVK
+491 NDVMTVSTAVTNVK

-534 LAVTIGDERKVTTL
+534 LAVTIGDERKVTAL

-576 QYGEEVTITSGL
+576 QYGEEVPITSGL

-597 TSAETQITT
+597 TSAETQIT
-606 PAANKVEVQNP
+606 PSANKVEVKNP
-617 GLKNGKDDSSNTYI
+617 GLKDGKDSSNTYI
-631 VEYKNVKVT
+631 VEYKDVKVT

-649 KTATTTP
+649 TNATTP

-674 DATANTTISADVIG
+674 DATDNTTISADVIG

-701 SNATW
+701 SKATW

-718 NDVTTGSAL
+718 TGATTGAGLSK
-727 GTINVNN
+727 INVNN
-734 ITTGAQMASG
+734 ISNGTQMASG
-744 IYTLTVSYEGKKFV
+744 IYTLTVTYEGKKFV
-758 KTFEVKNTQPAVSV
+758 KTFEVTNTQPTVSV

-777 SDTSV
+777 SDTTV

-792 TEQKSVKFYG
+792 TEQKDVKFYG
-802 LDGTDVTSV
+802 LDGTTEVTNKSGN
-811 TSKDVYVSKA
+811 VYVSKA
-821 EVTVTLGSNK
+821 DVTVSVGKNK

-836 NVGLTVNVK
+836 NIGLTVNVK

>member
-1 MTGERIPELERVG
+1 MTGEKIPELERVG
-14 QTSRTSIG
+14 QTSRYSMG

-47 MVVTAFPVA
+47 MVVTAFPVT
-56 NAEAASTAKLSATKA
+56 NAEAASTAKLNKTKA
-71 TLYVGQSKTLKVTTP
+71 TVYAGQSTTLKVTTP
-86 KTWKSV
+86 KAWKSV
-92 KVKATSSKKSV
+92 KVTASKKGAAAKITKV
-103 ASVKKSGKKVT
+103 SGKKVT

-136 SVKKTLTF
+136 KVSKTL
-144 KATVKNPSL
+144 KATVTVKNPSL
-153 TLKAADVVAVGTTE
+153 TLKAANVVAVGATE
-167 QITATVKPANTKVTY
+167 QITATVKPANTKVAF
-182 TSDKTDIATV
+182 TSSDDTIAKV
-192 DEKGLVTG
+192 DEKGVVTG
-200 VKAGDVTITAKAGKT
+200 VKAGKVTITATAGKT
-215 TKTVKMTVK
+215 TKTVEMEVK

-278 TQVTVE
+278 TQVTIE

-305 FTATDGKITK
+305 FTATDGKIV
-315 AAISPASVVV
+315 AATISPASVVV

-361 TKVPTGFTYV
+361 TKVPSGFTYV
-371 EFKVDATNNGYLSG
+371 EFKVDATNNGYRSG

-393 GNVAKVTVIA
+393 GNTAKVTAIA

-427 DPTAITTSAWNV
+427 DPTAVTTSAWNV
-439 KLGKKT
+439 KLGKMT

-478 TANAEDY
+478 TANAKDY

-491 NDVMTVSTASTSVK
+491 NDVMTVSTASTNVK
-505 DTTAVAVTPYKSG
+505 DTTAVAVIPYKSG

-557 SAAPSVGD
+557 SAAPNVGD

-576 QYGEEVTITSGL
+576 QYGEEVAITSGL
-588 TCKNANSNA
+588 KCKNANSNA
-597 TSAETQITT
+597 VPAETQITT
-606 PAANKVEVQNP
+606 PATNKVEVQNP
-617 GLKNGKDDSSNTYI
+617 GLKNGKDSSNTYI
-631 VEYKNVKVT
+631 VEYKDVKVT

-649 KTATTTP
+649 TNATTP

-674 DATANTTISADVIG
+674 DATSNTTISADVVG
-688 YDKNGVKVQKVAA
+688 YDKNGVKVAKVAA
-701 SNATW
+701 TNATW

-718 NDVTTGSAL
+718 TGATTGPAL
-727 GTINVNN
+727 STINVNN
-734 ITTGAQMASG
+734 ISTGAQMASG
-744 IYTLTVSYEGKKFV
+744 IYTLTVSYEGKNFV

>member
-1 MTGERIPELERVG
+1 M
-14 QTSRTSIG
+14 SI
-22 GNQKGKRGKDMKT
+22 
-35 FKKVLASALAAA
+35 FLYFHCIAVLS
-47 MVVTAFPVA
+47 F
-56 NAEAASTAKLSATKA
+56 
-71 TLYVGQSKTLKVTTP
+71 
-86 KTWKSV
+86 
-92 KVKATSSKKSV
+92 
-103 ASVKKSGKKVT
+103 
-114 VKAVKA
+114 A
-120 GTAKVTVKV
+120 GTIVKV

-136 SVKKTLTF
+136 KVSKTL
-144 KATVKNPSL
+144 KATVTVKNPAL
-153 TLKAADVVAVGTTE
+153 TVKAADVVAVGATE
-167 QITATVKPANTKVTY
+167 KITATVKPAGTKVTY
-182 TSDKTDIATV
+182 KSSDDTIATV
-192 DEKGLVTG
+192 DANGVVTG
-200 VKAGDVTITAKAGKT
+200 VKAGDVTITATAGKT
-215 TKTVKMTVK
+215 IKTVKMAVK

-251 ASDIVITNTNSKAT
+251 ASDIVITNTYSKANF
-265 YAVKSVSVDKSDK
+265 AVKSVSVDSKDK

-295 TVALADVTKT
+295 TVTLAGVTKT

-325 PTPANNSDGS
+325 PTPASNSDGS
-335 NANDIVAKFTDANGV
+335 NANDIVAKFTDTNGV

-393 GNVAKVTVIA
+393 GNTAKVTVIA

-478 TANAEDY
+478 TANAKDY

-491 NDVMTVSTASTSVK
+491 NDVMTVSTALTNVK

-534 LAVTIGDERKVTTL
+534 LAVTIGDERKVTAL

-557 SAAPSVGD
+557 SSKKD
-565 DSVTVKATAKD
+565 IDNDVTVKATAKD
-576 QYGEEVTITSGL
+576 QYGEEVTIASGL
-588 TCKNANSNA
+588 TCKNANS
-597 TSAETQITT
+597 QIDDSKKIDITNNT
-606 PAANKVEVQNP
+606 IKVTKP
-617 GLKNGKDDSSNTYI
+617 DLKDGKDTSNTYI
-631 VEYKNVKVT
+631 VEYKDVKVT

-649 KTATTTP
+649 TTTTTP

-674 DATANTTISADVIG
+674 DATDNTTISADVIG

-718 NDVTTGSAL
+718 NGVTTGPAL
-727 GTINVNN
+727 STINVNN
-734 ITTGAQMASG
+734 ISTGAQMASG
-744 IYTLTVSYEGKKFV
+744 IYTLTVSYEGKNFV

-777 SDTSV
+777 EGAKV
-782 AKCFKFTYEG
+782 ANCFKFTYEG
-792 TEQKSVKFYG
+792 TEQKNVKFYG
-802 LDGTDVTSV
+802 LDGTDVTNASGN
-811 TSKDVYVSKA
+811 VYVSKA
-821 EVTVTLGSNK
+821 DVTVSVGNNK

-836 NVGLTVNVK
+836 NIGLTVNVK

>member
-1 MTGERIPELERVG
+1 
-14 QTSRTSIG
+14 
-22 GNQKGKRGKDMKT
+22 MKT

-182 TSDKTDIATV
+182 TSDKTDVATV

-200 VKAGDVTITAKAGKT
+200 VKAGEVTITAKAGKT

-278 TQVTVE
+278 TQVTIE

-335 NANDIVAKFTDANGV
+335 NANDIVVKFTDASGV

-478 TANAEDY
+478 TANAKDY

-491 NDVMTVSTASTSVK
+491 NDVMTVSTASTNVK

-534 LAVTIGDERKVTTL
+534 LAVTIGDERKVTAL

-557 SAAPSVGD
+557 SSKDGID
-565 DSVTVKATAKD
+565 NDVTVKATAKD
-576 QYGEEVTITSGL
+576 QYGEEVTIASGL
-588 TCKNANSNA
+588 TCKNANSQIDD
-597 TSAETQITT
+597 SKKIDITT
-606 PAANKVEVQNP
+606 NTIKVTKP
-617 GLKNGKDDSSNTYI
+617 DLAKDGKDSSNTYI
-631 VEYKNVKVT
+631 VEYKDVKVT

-649 KTATTTP
+649 TTTTTP

-674 DATANTTISADVIG
+674 DATDNTTISADVIG

-718 NDVTTGSAL
+718 KGVTTGSAL
-727 GTINVNN
+727 STINVNN
-734 ITTGAQMASG
+734 ISTGAQMASG
-744 IYTLTVSYEGKKFV
+744 IYTLTVSYQGKNFV

-777 SDTSV
+777 EGAKV
-782 AKCFKFTYEG
+782 ANCFKFTYEG
-792 TEQKSVKFYG
+792 TEQKNVKFYG
-802 LDGTDVTSV
+802 LDGTTDVTNASGN
-811 TSKDVYVSKA
+811 VYVSKA
-821 EVTVTLGSNK
+821 DVTVSVGNNK

-836 NVGLTVNVK
+836 NIGLTVNAK

>member
-1 MTGERIPELERVG
+1 
-14 QTSRTSIG
+14 
-22 GNQKGKRGKDMKT
+22 MKT

-47 MVVTAFPVA
+47 MVVTAFPVT
-56 NAEAASTAKLSATKA
+56 NAEAATKAKLSTKKA
-71 TLYVGQSKTLKVTTP
+71 TIYVGQSKTIKVTLP
-86 KTWKSV
+86 KGAKI
-92 KVKATSSKKSV
+92 TSAKTSKKAV
-103 ASVKKSGKKVT
+103 ATVKKSGKKVV

-120 GTAKVTVKV
+120 GKATVTVKV
-129 TAKKAGK
+129 TPKKGK
-136 SVKKTLTF
+136 ATNL
-144 KATVKNPSL
+144 KATITVKNPALS
-153 TLKAADVVAVGTTE
+153 LKAADVVAVGATE
-167 QITATVKPANTKVTY
+167 QITATVKPAGTKVTY
-182 TSDKTDIATV
+182 TSDKTDVATV

-278 TQVTVE
+278 TQVTIE

-295 TVALADVTKT
+295 TVTVADVTKT
-305 FTATDGKITK
+305 FTATDGKIVK
-315 AAISPASVVV
+315 AEISPASVVV

-335 NANDIVAKFTDANGV
+335 NANDIVAKFTDASGV

-393 GNVAKVTVIA
+393 GNTAKVTAIA

-427 DPTAITTSAWNV
+427 DPTAVTTSAWNV

-478 TANAEDY
+478 TANAKDY

-491 NDVMTVSTASTSVK
+491 NDVMTVSTASTNVK

-557 SAAPSVGD
+557 SAVSNVGD

-576 QYGEEVTITSGL
+576 QYGEEVAITSGL
-588 TCKNANSNA
+588 KCKNANSNA
-597 TSAETQITT
+597 TTAETQITT
-606 PAANKVEVQNP
+606 PATNKVEVQNP
-617 GLKNGKDDSSNTYI
+617 GLKNGKDSSNTYI
-631 VEYKNVKVT
+631 VEYKDVKVT

-649 KTATTTP
+649 TKATTP

-701 SNATW
+701 SDAEW

-718 NDVTTGSAL
+718 NGVTTGSAL

-734 ITTGAQMASG
+734 IDNGAQMASG
-744 IYTLTVSYEGKKFV
+744 IYTLTVTYEGKKFV
-758 KTFEVKNTQPAVSV
+758 KTFEVTNTQPTVSV

-792 TEQKSVKFYG
+792 TEQKDVKFYG
-802 LDGTDVTSV
+802 LDGTTDVTSA
-811 TSKDVYVSKA
+811 TGKDVYVSKA
-821 EVTVTLGSNK
+821 DVTVTLGNHK

>member
-1 MTGERIPELERVG
+1 M
-14 QTSRTSIG
+14 SISLY
-22 GNQKGKRGKDMKT
+22 
-35 FKKVLASALAAA
+35 FHCIAVLS
-47 MVVTAFPVA
+47 F
-56 NAEAASTAKLSATKA
+56 
-71 TLYVGQSKTLKVTTP
+71 
-86 KTWKSV
+86 
-92 KVKATSSKKSV
+92 
-103 ASVKKSGKKVT
+103 
-114 VKAVKA
+114 A
-120 GTAKVTVKV
+120 GTIVKV

-200 VKAGDVTITAKAGKT
+200 VKAGEVTITAKAGKT

-278 TQVTVE
+278 TQVTIE

-335 NANDIVAKFTDANGV
+335 NANDIVVKFTDASGV

-478 TANAEDY
+478 TANAKDY

-491 NDVMTVSTASTSVK
+491 NDVMTVSTASTNVK

-534 LAVTIGDERKVTTL
+534 LAVTIGDERKVTAL

-557 SAAPSVGD
+557 SSKNGID
-565 DSVTVKATAKD
+565 NDVTVKATAKD
-576 QYGEEVTITSGL
+576 QYGEEVTIASGL
-588 TCKNANSNA
+588 TCKNANS
-597 TSAETQITT
+597 QIDDSKKIDIKTNT
-606 PAANKVEVQNP
+606 IKVTKP
-617 GLKNGKDDSSNTYI
+617 DLAKDGKDSSNTYI
-631 VEYKNVKVT
+631 VEYKDVKVT

-649 KTATTTP
+649 TTTTTP

-674 DATANTTISADVIG
+674 DATDNTTISADVIG

-718 NDVTTGSAL
+718 KGVTTGSAL
-727 GTINVNN
+727 STINVNN
-734 ITTGAQMASG
+734 ISTGAQMASG
-744 IYTLTVSYEGKKFV
+744 IYTLTVSYQGKNFV

-777 SDTSV
+777 EGAKV
-782 AKCFKFTYEG
+782 ANCFKFTYEG
-792 TEQKSVKFYG
+792 TEQKNVKFYG
-802 LDGTDVTSV
+802 LDGTTDVTNASGN
-811 TSKDVYVSKA
+811 VYVSKA
-821 EVTVTLGSNK
+821 DVTVSVGNNK

-836 NVGLTVNVK
+836 NIGLTVNAK

>member
-1 MTGERIPELERVG
+1 
-14 QTSRTSIG
+14 
-22 GNQKGKRGKDMKT
+22 MKT

-153 TLKAADVVAVGTTE
+153 TLKAADVVAVGATE

-182 TSDKTDIATV
+182 TSDKTDVATV

-200 VKAGDVTITAKAGKT
+200 VKAGEVTITAKAGKT

-278 TQVTVE
+278 TQVTIE

-335 NANDIVAKFTDANGV
+335 NANDIVVKFTDASGV

-478 TANAEDY
+478 TANAKDY

-491 NDVMTVSTASTSVK
+491 NDVMTVSTASTNVK

-534 LAVTIGDERKVTTL
+534 LAVTIGDERKVTAL

-557 SAAPSVGD
+557 SSKNGID
-565 DSVTVKATAKD
+565 NDVTVKATAKD
-576 QYGEEVTITSGL
+576 QYGEEVTIASGL
-588 TCKNANSNA
+588 TCKNANS
-597 TSAETQITT
+597 QIDDSKKIDIKTNT
-606 PAANKVEVQNP
+606 IKVTKP
-617 GLKNGKDDSSNTYI
+617 DLAKDGKDSSNTYI
-631 VEYKNVKVT
+631 VEYKDVKVT

-649 KTATTTP
+649 TTTTTP

-674 DATANTTISADVIG
+674 DATDNTTISADVIG

-718 NDVTTGSAL
+718 KGVTTGSAL
-727 GTINVNN
+727 STINVNN
-734 ITTGAQMASG
+734 ISTGAQMASG
-744 IYTLTVSYEGKKFV
+744 IYTLTVSYQGKNFV

-777 SDTSV
+777 EGAKV
-782 AKCFKFTYEG
+782 ANCFKFTYEG
-792 TEQKSVKFYG
+792 TEQKNVKFYG
-802 LDGTDVTSV
+802 LDGTTDVTNASGN
-811 TSKDVYVSKA
+811 VYVSKA
-821 EVTVTLGSNK
+821 DVTVSVGNNK

-836 NVGLTVNVK
+836 NIGLTVNAK

>member
-1 MTGERIPELERVG
+1 
-14 QTSRTSIG
+14 
-22 GNQKGKRGKDMKT
+22 
-35 FKKVLASALAAA
+35 
-47 MVVTAFPVA
+47 
-56 NAEAASTAKLSATKA
+56 
-71 TLYVGQSKTLKVTTP
+71 
-86 KTWKSV
+86 
-92 KVKATSSKKSV
+92 
-103 ASVKKSGKKVT
+103 
-114 VKAVKA
+114 
-120 GTAKVTVKV
+120 
-129 TAKKAGK
+129 
-136 SVKKTLTF
+136 
-144 KATVKNPSL
+144 
-153 TLKAADVVAVGTTE
+153 
-167 QITATVKPANTKVTY
+167 
-182 TSDKTDIATV
+182 
-192 DEKGLVTG
+192 
-200 VKAGDVTITAKAGKT
+200 
-215 TKTVKMTVK
+215 MTVK

-278 TQVTVE
+278 TQVTIE

-335 NANDIVAKFTDANGV
+335 NANDIVVKFTDASGV

-478 TANAEDY
+478 TANAKDY

-491 NDVMTVSTASTSVK
+491 NDVMTVSTASTNVK

-518 TAYIIVKD
+518 TEREAPV
-526 AKKNVVTT
+526 A
-534 LAVTIGDERKVTTL
+534 GGEDE
-548 SLDKNSFVL
+548 
-557 SAAPSVGD
+557 A
-565 DSVTVKATAKD
+565 
-576 QYGEEVTITSGL
+576 
-588 TCKNANSNA
+588 
-597 TSAETQITT
+597 
-606 PAANKVEVQNP
+606 
-617 GLKNGKDDSSNTYI
+617 
-631 VEYKNVKVT
+631 
-640 FTIVVKAYD
+640 
-649 KTATTTP
+649 
-656 AAFDLVLGADKA
+656 
-668 DAIVKA
+668 
-674 DATANTTISADVIG
+674 
-688 YDKNGVKVQKVAA
+688 
-701 SNATW
+701 
-706 KLEKDGKAAKDA
+706 
-718 NDVTTGSAL
+718 
-727 GTINVNN
+727 
-734 ITTGAQMASG
+734 
-744 IYTLTVSYEGKKFV
+744 
-758 KTFEVKNTQPAVSV
+758 
-772 ERIAT
+772 
-777 SDTSV
+777 
-782 AKCFKFTYEG
+782 
-792 TEQKSVKFYG
+792 
-802 LDGTDVTSV
+802 
-811 TSKDVYVSKA
+811 
-821 EVTVTLGSNK
+821 
-831 VVLTV
+831 
-836 NVGLTVNVK
+836 

>member
-1 MTGERIPELERVG
+1 MPG
-14 QTSRTSIG
+14 
-22 GNQKGKRGKDMKT
+22 
-35 FKKVLASALAAA
+35 
-47 MVVTAFPVA
+47 
-56 NAEAASTAKLSATKA
+56 
-71 TLYVGQSKTLKVTTP
+71 YC
-86 KTWKSV
+86 
-92 KVKATSSKKSV
+92 
-103 ASVKKSGKKVT
+103 
-114 VKAVKA
+114 
-120 GTAKVTVKV
+120 VKV
-129 TAKKAGK
+129 TPKKGK
-136 SVKKTLTF
+136 ATNL
-144 KATVKNPSL
+144 KATITVKNPALS
-153 TLKAADVVAVGTTE
+153 LKAADVVAVGATE
-167 QITATVKPANTKVTY
+167 QITATVKPAGTKVTY
-182 TSDKTDIATV
+182 TSDKTDVATV

-278 TQVTVE
+278 TQVTIE

-295 TVALADVTKT
+295 TVTVADVTKT
-305 FTATDGKITK
+305 FTATDGKIVK
-315 AAISPASVVV
+315 AEISPASVVV

-335 NANDIVAKFTDANGV
+335 NANDIVAKFTDASGV

-393 GNVAKVTVIA
+393 GNTAKVTAIA

-427 DPTAITTSAWNV
+427 DPTAVTTSAWNV

-478 TANAEDY
+478 TANAKDY

-491 NDVMTVSTASTSVK
+491 NDVMTVSTAPTNVK

-557 SAAPSVGD
+557 SAAPNVGD

-576 QYGEEVTITSGL
+576 QYGEEVAITSGL
-588 TCKNANSNA
+588 KCKNANSNA
-597 TSAETQITT
+597 TTAETQITT
-606 PAANKVEVQNP
+606 PATNKVEVQNP
-617 GLKNGKDDSSNTYI
+617 GLKNGKDSSNTYI
-631 VEYKNVKVT
+631 VEYKDVKVT

-649 KTATTTP
+649 TKATTP

-701 SNATW
+701 SDAEW

-718 NDVTTGSAL
+718 NGVTTGSAL

-734 ITTGAQMASG
+734 IDNGAQMASG
-744 IYTLTVSYEGKKFV
+744 IYTLTVTYEGKKFV
-758 KTFEVKNTQPAVSV
+758 KTFEVTNTQPTVSV

-792 TEQKSVKFYG
+792 TEQKDVKFYG
-802 LDGTDVTSV
+802 LDGTTDVTSA
-811 TSKDVYVSKA
+811 TGKDVYVSKA
-821 EVTVTLGSNK
+821 DVTVTLGNHK

>member
-1 MTGERIPELERVG
+1 MKFVDKIILIIRKFLRFVTCLLLKKF
-14 QTSRTSIG
+14 SIF
-22 GNQKGKRGKDMKT
+22 QIHH
-35 FKKVLASALAAA
+35 FIILFPIFVLAYFLFLLCCLLHNIYFCLMSIFLYFHCIAC
-47 MVVTAFPVA
+47 
-56 NAEAASTAKLSATKA
+56 LSF
-71 TLYVGQSKTLKVTTP
+71 
-86 KTWKSV
+86 
-92 KVKATSSKKSV
+92 
-103 ASVKKSGKKVT
+103 
-114 VKAVKA
+114 A
-120 GTAKVTVKV
+120 GTIVKV
-129 TAKKAGK
+129 TPKKGK
-136 SVKKTLTF
+136 ATNL
-144 KATVKNPSL
+144 KATITVKNPALS
-153 TLKAADVVAVGTTE
+153 LKAADVVAVGATE
-167 QITATVKPANTKVTY
+167 QITATVKPAGTKVTY
-182 TSDKTDIATV
+182 TSDKTDVATV

-278 TQVTVE
+278 TQVTIE

-295 TVALADVTKT
+295 TVTVADVTKT
-305 FTATDGKITK
+305 FTATDGKIVK
-315 AAISPASVVV
+315 AEISPASVVV

-335 NANDIVAKFTDANGV
+335 NANDIVAKFTDASGV

-393 GNVAKVTVIA
+393 GNTAKVTAIA

-427 DPTAITTSAWNV
+427 DPTAVTTSAWNV

-478 TANAEDY
+478 TANAKDY

-526 AKKNVVTT
+526 AK
-534 LAVTIGDERKVTTL
+534 
-548 SLDKNSFVL
+548 
-557 SAAPSVGD
+557 D
-565 DSVTVKATAKD
+565 DY
-576 QYGEEVTITSGL
+576 QG
-588 TCKNANSNA
+588 
-597 TSAETQITT
+597 
-606 PAANKVEVQNP
+606 
-617 GLKNGKDDSSNTYI
+617 YI
-631 VEYKNVKVT
+631 PHRY
-640 FTIVVKAYD
+640 IR
-649 KTATTTP
+649 
-656 AAFDLVLGADKA
+656 
-668 DAIVKA
+668 
-674 DATANTTISADVIG
+674 S
-688 YDKNGVKVQKVAA
+688 
-701 SNATW
+701 
-706 KLEKDGKAAKDA
+706 
-718 NDVTTGSAL
+718 
-727 GTINVNN
+727 
-734 ITTGAQMASG
+734 
-744 IYTLTVSYEGKKFV
+744 
-758 KTFEVKNTQPAVSV
+758 
-772 ERIAT
+772 
-777 SDTSV
+777 
-782 AKCFKFTYEG
+782 
-792 TEQKSVKFYG
+792 
-802 LDGTDVTSV
+802 
-811 TSKDVYVSKA
+811 
-821 EVTVTLGSNK
+821 
-831 VVLTV
+831 
-836 NVGLTVNVK
+836 

>member
-1 MTGERIPELERVG
+1 
-14 QTSRTSIG
+14 
-22 GNQKGKRGKDMKT
+22 MKT

-47 MVVTAFPVA
+47 MVVTAFPVT
-56 NAEAASTAKLSATKA
+56 NAEAATKAKLSTKKA
-71 TLYVGQSKTLKVTTP
+71 TIYVGQSKTIKVTLP
-86 KTWKSV
+86 KGAKITSV
-92 KVKATSSKKSV
+92 KTSKKAV
-103 ASVKKSGKKVT
+103 ATVKKSGKKVV

-120 GTAKVTVKV
+120 GKATVTVKV
-129 TAKKAGK
+129 TPKKGK
-136 SVKKTLTF
+136 ATNL
-144 KATVKNPSL
+144 KATITVKNPALS
-153 TLKAADVVAVGTTE
+153 LKAADVVAVGATE
-167 QITATVKPANTKVTY
+167 QITATVKPAGTKVTY
-182 TSDKTDIATV
+182 TSDKTDVATV

-278 TQVTVE
+278 TQVTIE

-295 TVALADVTKT
+295 TVTVADVTKT
-305 FTATDGKITK
+305 FTATDGKIVK
-315 AAISPASVVV
+315 AEISPASVVV

-335 NANDIVAKFTDANGV
+335 NANDIVAKFTDASGV

-385 NTLNLYKV
+385 NILNLYKV
-393 GNVAKVTVIA
+393 GNTAKVTAIA

-427 DPTAITTSAWNV
+427 DPTAVTTSAWNV

-445 DNASEFKNIKETKL
+445 DASEFKNIKETKL

-478 TANAEDY
+478 TANAKDY

-534 LAVTIGDERKVTTL
+534 LAVTIGDERKVTAL

-557 SAAPSVGD
+557 SSKEGID
-565 DSVTVKATAKD
+565 NDVTVKATAKD
-576 QYGEEVTITSGL
+576 QYGEEVTIASGL
-588 TCKNANSNA
+588 TCKNANS
-597 TSAETQITT
+597 QIDDSKKIDIKNNTI
-606 PAANKVEVQNP
+606 KVTKP
-617 GLKNGKDDSSNTYI
+617 DLTKDGKDSSNTYI
-631 VEYKNVKVT
+631 VEYKDVKVT

-649 KTATTTP
+649 AKATTP
-656 AAFDLVLGADKA
+656 AAFDLVLSADKA
-668 DAIVKA
+668 DAVVKA
-674 DATANTTISADVIG
+674 SAENSTTISAEVIG
-688 YDKNGVKVQKVAA
+688 YDKNGVKVQKVDA
-701 SNATW
+701 SDAEW

-718 NDVTTGSAL
+718 NGVTTGSAL

-734 ITTGAQMASG
+734 IDSGAQMASG
-744 IYTLTVSYEGKKFV
+744 IYTLTVTYEGKKFV
-758 KTFEVKNTQPAVSV
+758 KTFEVTNTQPTVSV
-772 ERIAT
+772 ERIAI

-792 TEQKSVKFYG
+792 TEQKDVKFYG
-802 LDGTDVTSV
+802 LDGTTDVTSDKG
-811 TSKDVYVSKA
+811 KDVYVSKA
-821 EVTVTLGSNK
+821 DVTVTLGNHK

>member
-35 FKKVLASALAAA
+35 FRKVLASALAAA

-200 VKAGDVTITAKAGKT
+200 VKAGEVTITAKAGKT

-278 TQVTVE
+278 TQVTIE

-335 NANDIVAKFTDANGV
+335 NANDIVVKFTDASGV

-478 TANAEDY
+478 TANAKDY

-491 NDVMTVSTASTSVK
+491 NDVMTVSTAVTNVK

-534 LAVTIGDERKVTTL
+534 LAVTIGDERKVTAL

-576 QYGEEVTITSGL
+576 QYGEEVPITSGL

-597 TSAETQITT
+597 TSAETQIT
-606 PAANKVEVQNP
+606 PSANKVEVKNP
-617 GLKNGKDDSSNTYI
+617 GLKDGKDSSNTYI
-631 VEYKNVKVT
+631 VEYKDVKVT

-649 KTATTTP
+649 TNATTP

-674 DATANTTISADVIG
+674 DATDNTTISADVIG

-718 NDVTTGSAL
+718 KGVTTGSAL
-727 GTINVNN
+727 STINVNN
-734 ITTGAQMASG
+734 ISTGAQMASG

-777 SDTSV
+777 EGAKV
-782 AKCFKFTYEG
+782 ANCFKFTYEG
-792 TEQKSVKFYG
+792 TEQKDVKFYG
-802 LDGTDVTSV
+802 LDGTTDVTNASGN
-811 TSKDVYVSKA
+811 VYVSKA
-821 EVTVTLGSNK
+821 DVTVSVGNNK

-836 NVGLTVNVK
+836 NIGLTVNAK

>member
-1 MTGERIPELERVG
+1 
-14 QTSRTSIG
+14 
-22 GNQKGKRGKDMKT
+22 
-35 FKKVLASALAAA
+35 
-47 MVVTAFPVA
+47 
-56 NAEAASTAKLSATKA
+56 
-71 TLYVGQSKTLKVTTP
+71 
-86 KTWKSV
+86 
-92 KVKATSSKKSV
+92 
-103 ASVKKSGKKVT
+103 
-114 VKAVKA
+114 
-120 GTAKVTVKV
+120 
-129 TAKKAGK
+129 
-136 SVKKTLTF
+136 
-144 KATVKNPSL
+144 
-153 TLKAADVVAVGTTE
+153 
-167 QITATVKPANTKVTY
+167 
-182 TSDKTDIATV
+182 
-192 DEKGLVTG
+192 
-200 VKAGDVTITAKAGKT
+200 
-215 TKTVKMTVK
+215 MTVK

-278 TQVTVE
+278 TQVTIE

-335 NANDIVAKFTDANGV
+335 NANDIVVKFTDASGV

-478 TANAEDY
+478 TANAKDY

-491 NDVMTVSTASTSVK
+491 NDVMTVSTASTNVK

-534 LAVTIGDERKVTTL
+534 LAVTIGDERKVTAL

-557 SAAPSVGD
+557 SSKNGID
-565 DSVTVKATAKD
+565 NDVTVKATAKD
-576 QYGEEVTITSGL
+576 QYGEEVTIASGL
-588 TCKNANSNA
+588 TCKNANS
-597 TSAETQITT
+597 QIDDSKKIDIKTNT
-606 PAANKVEVQNP
+606 IKVTKP
-617 GLKNGKDDSSNTYI
+617 DLAKDGKDSSNTYI
-631 VEYKNVKVT
+631 VEYKDVKVT

-649 KTATTTP
+649 TTTTTP

-674 DATANTTISADVIG
+674 DATDNTTISADVIG

-718 NDVTTGSAL
+718 KGVTTGSAL
-727 GTINVNN
+727 STINVNN
-734 ITTGAQMASG
+734 ISTGAQMASG
-744 IYTLTVSYEGKKFV
+744 IYTLTVSYQGKNFV

-777 SDTSV
+777 EGAKV
-782 AKCFKFTYEG
+782 ANCFKFTYEG
-792 TEQKSVKFYG
+792 TEQKNVKFYG
-802 LDGTDVTSV
+802 LDGTTDVTNASGN
-811 TSKDVYVSKA
+811 VYVSKA
-821 EVTVTLGSNK
+821 DVTVSVGNNK

-836 NVGLTVNVK
+836 NIGLTVNAK

>member
-153 TLKAADVVAVGTTE
+153 TLKAADVVAVGATE
-167 QITATVKPANTKVTY
+167 QITATVKPASTKVTY

-200 VKAGDVTITAKAGKT
+200 VKAGEVTITAKAGKT

-278 TQVTVE
+278 TQVTIE

-361 TKVPTGFTYV
+361 TKVPSGFTYV

-478 TANAEDY
+478 TANAKDY

-491 NDVMTVSTASTSVK
+491 NDVMTVSTASTNVK

-597 TSAETQITT
+597 TSAETQIT
-606 PAANKVEVQNP
+606 PSANKVEVKNP
-617 GLKNGKDDSSNTYI
+617 GLKDGKDSSNTYI
-631 VEYKNVKVT
+631 VEYKDVKVT

-649 KTATTTP
+649 DKATTP
-656 AAFDLVLGADKA
+656 AAFDLVLSADKA

-674 DATANTTISADVIG
+674 DATDNTTISADVIG

-718 NDVTTGSAL
+718 NGVTTGSAL
-727 GTINVNN
+727 STINVNN
-734 ITTGAQMASG
+734 IKAGAQMASG

-777 SDTSV
+777 EGAKV
-782 AKCFKFTYEG
+782 ANCFKFTYEG
-792 TEQKSVKFYG
+792 TEQKNVTFYG
-802 LDGTDVTSV
+802 LDGTTDVTNASGN
-811 TSKDVYVSKA
+811 VYVSKA
-821 EVTVTLGSNK
+821 DVTVSVGKNK

-836 NVGLTVNVK
+836 NIGLTVNAK

>member
-1 MTGERIPELERVG
+1 
-14 QTSRTSIG
+14 
-22 GNQKGKRGKDMKT
+22 MKT

-47 MVVTAFPVA
+47 MVVTAFPVT
-56 NAEAASTAKLSATKA
+56 NAEAATKAKLSATKA
-71 TLYVGQSKTLKVTTP
+71 TVYAGQVKTIKVTAPAGAT
-86 KTWKSV
+86 
-92 KVKATSSKKSV
+92 VKATKSNSNIKIAYSKT
-103 ASVKKSGKKVT
+103 KKTLRVRG
-114 VKAVKA
+114 VKA
-120 GTAKVTVKV
+120 GKAKVTVKV
-129 TAKKAGK
+129 TPKKGK
-136 SVKKTLTF
+136 ATNL
-144 KATVKNPSL
+144 KATITVKNPALS
-153 TLKAADVVAVGTTE
+153 LKAADVVAVGATE
-167 QITATVKPANTKVTY
+167 QITATVKPAGTKVTY
-182 TSDKTDIATV
+182 TSDKTDVATV

-251 ASDIVITNTNSKAT
+251 TSDIVITNTNSKAT

-278 TQVTVE
+278 TQVTIE

-295 TVALADVTKT
+295 TVTVADVTKT
-305 FTATDGKITK
+305 FTATDGKIVK
-315 AAISPASVVV
+315 AEISPASVVV

-335 NANDIVAKFTDANGV
+335 NANDIVAKFTDASGV

-393 GNVAKVTVIA
+393 GNTAKVTAIA

-427 DPTAITTSAWNV
+427 DPTAVTTSAWNV

-478 TANAEDY
+478 TANAKDY

-491 NDVMTVSTASTSVK
+491 NDVMTVSTASTNVK

-534 LAVTIGDERKVTTL
+534 LAVTIGDERKVTAL

-557 SAAPSVGD
+557 SSKNGID
-565 DSVTVKATAKD
+565 NDVTVKATAKD
-576 QYGEEVTITSGL
+576 QYGEEVTIASGL
-588 TCKNANSNA
+588 TCKNANS
-597 TSAETQITT
+597 QIDDSKKIDINNNTI
-606 PAANKVEVQNP
+606 KVTKP
-617 GLKNGKDDSSNTYI
+617 DLTKDGKDSSNTYI
-631 VEYKNVKVT
+631 VEYKDVKVT

-649 KTATTTP
+649 AKATTP
-656 AAFDLVLGADKA
+656 AAFDLVLSADKA
-668 DAIVKA
+668 DAVVKA
-674 DATANTTISADVIG
+674 SAENSTTISAEVIG

-701 SNATW
+701 SDAEW

-718 NDVTTGSAL
+718 NGVTNGSAL

-734 ITTGAQMASG
+734 IDNGAQMASG
-744 IYTLTVSYEGKKFV
+744 IYTLTVTYEGKKFV
-758 KTFEVKNTQPAVSV
+758 KTFEVTNTQPTVSV

-792 TEQKSVKFYG
+792 TEQKDVKFYG
-802 LDGTDVTSV
+802 LDGTTDVTSV
-811 TSKDVYVSKA
+811 TGKDVYVSKA
-821 EVTVTLGSNK
+821 DVTVTLGNHK